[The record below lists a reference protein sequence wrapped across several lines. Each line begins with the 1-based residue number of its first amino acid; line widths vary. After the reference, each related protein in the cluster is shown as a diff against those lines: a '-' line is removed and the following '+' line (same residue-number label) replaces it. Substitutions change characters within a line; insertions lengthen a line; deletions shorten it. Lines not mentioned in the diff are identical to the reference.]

1 MPTLQQIDDAKP
13 ELLPQ
18 PYDADTSALTV
29 DSVKALNYFL
39 RKFLYETKQ
48 AGRYNKVADKLSAA
62 VGFDAAFLQ
71 AVLNNVSDE
80 GSKKAQL
87 NGELTY
93 LTQDT
98 INNELQLAISAMY
111 EPLSVITMGTKPSEA
126 ATQIRCEYGNTLP
139 LSIFCSGCGYQRCR
153 C

>member
-1 MPTLQQIDDAKP
+1 MPTLDQINAAKL
-13 ELLPQ
+13 ELIPQ
-18 PYDADTSALTV
+18 PYDGAVSVMSADNQKVLF
-29 DSVKALNYFL
+29 YFL
-39 RKFLYETKQ
+39 RKFLFETKQ
-48 AGRYNKVADKLSAA
+48 AGRYNKVPDKISAA
-62 VGFDAAFLQ
+62 VGIDAAFLQ

-98 INNELQLAISAMY
+98 INNELQLAINAMY
-111 EPLSVITMGTKPSEA
+111 EPIGIATLGTKVSEA
-126 ATQIRCEYGNTLP
+126 ATAIRAEYGNTLP
-139 LSIFCSGCGYQRCR
+139 LYACCHSCGYQRCR